1 MQKRKLHDKNSFLR
15 NTAFSL
21 VHSPSLR
28 CFLFLILLISAF
40 LQILL
45 LRQWL
50 NAPKSILS
58 VTSHVAKIEKA
69 PLLFLN
75 STNAAVLARRK
86 DKFKR
91 STTPYVFDVLSIGS
105 VNQIELIEA
114 QFSTWA
120 SHPSRRLFFAATEI
134 DDPDPNCHKELT
146 LEGALEICNK
156 CKDIAFYKGI
166 DARNKLTDA
175 FTNMFSNPKW
185 LLARKN
191 PSGWICAQR
200 RLPFA
205 LAKVLRI
212 YKEAQDLNGFRLPDY
227 LILVDDDTIV
237 NLSKIQDYLLLLD
250 SSSVEQSISPLSTPV
265 VFAGCRVR
273 WPINMINFTFPFGGY
288 GTFFSKGALQRMIT
302 PLYCNHT
309 ATGVEQEACERLVLS
324 RKGGSNLGESA
335 LFKPGMSVGDLM
347 GEFARSDRFCVHSDW
362 AIGYFVNFYNISRHA
377 VDDGVWFNQE
387 HRMDDVKEARLHTI
401 DRSEIYRPY
410 QCHSDGA
417 QCSSS
422 SLICHRAS
430 PEIMRQLYGGRKV

>member
-1 MQKRKLHDKNSFLR
+1 MRKHDKNSFLR
-15 NTAFSL
+15 KTTSSSAPNPT
-21 VHSPSLR
+21 LR
-28 CFLFLILLISAF
+28 CFLFLILFISAF

-50 NAPKSILS
+50 NVPKSILS
-58 VTSHVAKIEKA
+58 VRNKSIGKF

-75 STNAAVLARRK
+75 STNAAVLAHRK
-86 DKFKR
+86 DQFKR
-91 STTPYVFDVLSIGS
+91 STPYVFDVLSVGS
-105 VNQIELIEA
+105 VNQIELIQA

-134 DDPDPNCHKELT
+134 DDPDPNCYKELT

-156 CKDIAFYKGI
+156 CKDKAFYKRI
-166 DARNKLTDA
+166 DAKNKLTDT

-191 PSGWICAQR
+191 PVGWICAQR

-205 LAKVLRI
+205 LAKVLQM
-212 YKEAQDLNGFRLPDY
+212 YKEAQDLNGFSLPDY

-237 NLSKIQDYLLLLD
+237 NLSKIQDYLLLPD
-250 SSSVEQSISPLSTPV
+250 SSSVKQLIPTPV

-273 WPINMINFTFPFGGY
+273 WPINVINFTFPFGGY
-288 GTFFSKGALQRMIT
+288 GTFFSKDALQRMIT

-309 ATGVEQEACERLVLS
+309 ATGIEQEACERIVLS
-324 RKGGSNLGESA
+324 RKGGINLGESA
-335 LFKPGMSVGDLM
+335 LFKPGMSLGDLI
-347 GEFARSDRFCVHSDW
+347 GEFSRSDRFCVHSDW
-362 AIGYFVNFYNISRHA
+362 AIGYFVNFYNVSRHA

-417 QCSSS
+417 KCSSS

-430 PEIMRQLYGGRKV
+430 PEIMRQLYGGGNV